1 VEPVTDLQSMS
12 DAALVVATAR
22 YDEAAMGEIYRRHGR
37 SVLALATRVLRD
49 APTAEEVMQD
59 VFVRLWHQ
67 PGRFDP
73 ERGEL
78 RSFLLRETHSRA
90 VDRIRSDVARVRRE
104 DRHESADEPVRQTP
118 DIERQVWELIRGE
131 TVKTALGQLSDG
143 ERDAITLAYFG
154 GYTYREVAT
163 MLGLPE
169 GTIKGR
175 IRLGLQKLAD
185 HLEAAGL
192 GAQP

>member
-1 VEPVTDLQSMS
+1 MSNDLHSMS
-12 DAALVVATAR
+12 DSALLLSVAR
-22 YDEAAMGEIYRRHGR
+22 YNETAMGEIYRRHGR
-37 SVLALATRVLRD
+37 AVLSLATRVLND
-49 APTAEEVMQD
+49 ATMAEEVMQD

-67 PGRFDP
+67 PERFDP

-78 RSFLLRETHSRA
+78 KSFLLREAHSRA
-90 VDRIRSDVARVRRE
+90 VDRVRSNVARVRRE
-104 DRHESADEPVRQTP
+104 DRHESANEPIRQGD

-131 TVKTALGQLSDG
+131 TVKSALGELSDG

-154 GYTYREVAT
+154 GYTYREVAE
-163 MLGLPE
+163 MLKEPE

-175 IRLGLQKLAD
+175 IRVGLQKLAGK
-185 HLEAAGL
+185 LEAAGL